1 MERDREVLQAALVGY
16 ELGDE
21 LGRGGWGIVYAA
33 VHQRLRREVAIK
45 MLPRAFAA
53 DPEVRA
59 RFEEEAQFAARLSH
73 PHVVSVF
80 DFLDKD
86 GVLAIIMERMQAR
99 NLAERFEAQG
109 ELQDTACALVIAVS
123 SALHAAH
130 RLGRVHRDVKP
141 ENVLFDSGDV
151 PKLSD
156 FGVAKIIGI
165 GSGLT
170 RHGDLIGT
178 PAYMSPEQA
187 RGQHVGPESDVYAT
201 AILAYELL
209 SGRLPF
215 PPADTAMAE
224 LYQHVHE
231 MPIPL
236 VETNPDVAEPL
247 ARAVMRGLA
256 KDPAQRYESA
266 EAFAVAIA
274 QAASTV
280 FGSGWMRDAGV
291 ELRLTG
297 RLVDAFRQA
306 SRPAPARRLPSLTT
320 RAAGGGH
327 PRLGTFYETAPL
339 GSATA
344 PPSVAGTGAEVTG
357 FVLRGSTPTDERRP
371 VSTSAPPT
379 AGRDPIVAVRDPV
392 ASPDPRATIAPRS
405 RVGNTAAPAPPDPA
419 ATDRRVAGPNRR
431 VPPDPPTPVAEH
443 RPLAPANPPPVGST
457 GPAGPEGTSRAR
469 TSFAPSGVAL
479 APFRPSRRSGG
490 SRRVMFGGVLALA
503 VAAVIAVAAVAMSG
517 RGSGTTSTSTSSNV
531 ASITLPTGSQSTTTA
546 LAPSTATPPLD
557 RAGAV
562 IATASLDEF
571 EAACRSLGLR
581 GGDAFCRCVGDALPG
596 TVLAAEI
603 DQATSYFWRR
613 TEVLPPAVRSVMQK
627 CTTD

>member
-21 LGRGGWGIVYAA
+21 LGRGGWGIVYAG
-33 VHQRLRREVAIK
+33 VHQRLRRQVAIK

-99 NLAERFEAQG
+99 NLAERFEVQG

-215 PPADTAMAE
+215 PPADTAMAQ

-320 RAAGGGH
+320 RTATGGH
-327 PRLGTFYETAPL
+327 PRLGTFYETAAR
-339 GSATA
+339 GSTMAA
-344 PPSVAGTGAEVTG
+344 PAAAGTGAEVTG
-357 FVLRGSTPTDERRP
+357 FVLRGSTPTDERGP
-371 VSTSAPPT
+371 VSISAPPT
-379 AGRDPIVAVRDPV
+379 AERDPIVTVRDPV
-392 ASPDPRATIAPRS
+392 ASPDPMATIAPRS
-405 RVGNTAAPAPPDPA
+405 RVNNTSAPAPPDPA

-431 VPPDPPTPVAEH
+431 VPPEPPTLVAED
-443 RPLAPANPPPVGST
+443 RPVRPATPPPVGPP
-457 GPAGPEGTSRAR
+457 GPAGPAGPSPAAR

-479 APFRPSRRSGG
+479 APFTPSRRSGG
-490 SRRVMFGGVLALA
+490 SRRVIVGVVLALTVVA
-503 VAAVIAVAAVAMSG
+503 VVAAAAVAMSG
-517 RGSGTTSTSTSSNV
+517 RGSGTAST
-531 ASITLPTGSQSTTTA
+531 PTTTA
-546 LAPSTATPPLD
+546 LAPTTVTPPLD

-562 IATASLDEF
+562 IPTASLDEF

-581 GGDAFCRCVGDALPG
+581 GRDGFCRCVGDALPG

-603 DQATSYFWRR
+603 DQATSYFEQR
-613 TEVLPPAVRSVMQK
+613 TEVLPPAVRSVMQN

>member
-33 VHQRLRREVAIK
+33 VHQRLRRQVAIK

-99 NLAERFEAQG
+99 NLAERFVAEG

-141 ENVLFDSGDV
+141 ENVLFDNGHV

-187 RGQHVGPESDVYAT
+187 RGQNVGPESDVYAT

-215 PPADTAMAE
+215 PPADTAVAQ

-236 VETNPDVAEPL
+236 AEANPDVAEPL

-280 FGSGWMRDAGV
+280 FGSGWIRDAGV

-306 SRPAPARRLPSLTT
+306 SRPAPARRLPTLTT
-320 RAAGGGH
+320 RTATGGH
-327 PRLGTFYETAPL
+327 PRLGTFYETAPR
-339 GSATA
+339 GSTMAA
-344 PPSVAGTGAEVTG
+344 PSTAGTGAEVTG
-357 FVLRGSTPTDERRP
+357 FLLRGSTPTDERRP
-371 VSTSAPPT
+371 VPISAPPT
-379 AGRDPIVAVRDPV
+379 AGRDPIVTVRDPV
-392 ASPDPRATIAPRS
+392 ASPDPMATIAPRS
-405 RVGNTAAPAPPDPA
+405 GVGGTPAPAPAAPPDPA
-419 ATDRRVAGPNRR
+419 ATDRREAGPNRR
-431 VPPDPPTPVAEH
+431 VPPDPPTLVAENRPVA
-443 RPLAPANPPPVGST
+443 PATPPPVSPPRPA
-457 GPAGPEGTSRAR
+457 GPAGTSPAAR

-479 APFRPSRRSGG
+479 APFTPSRRRGG
-490 SRRVMFGGVLALA
+490 SRGVIVGVVLALA
-503 VAAVIAVAAVAMSG
+503 VAAVIAGVAWWG
-517 RGSGTTSTSTSSNV
+517 RGFGTASTSTTS
-531 ASITLPTGSQSTTTA
+531 ASAPT
-546 LAPSTATPPLD
+546 TATPPLD

-562 IATASLDEF
+562 IATTSLDEF

-581 GGDAFCRCVGDALPG
+581 GRDAFCRCVGDALPG

-603 DQATSYFWRR
+603 DQATSYFEQR
-613 TEVLPPAVRSVMQK
+613 TDVLPPAVRSVMQN